1 MEKTRVP
8 LPLPPPPPSP
18 PPPSPTPTPIPILP
32 PSPAAAA
39 AAAAVPSSSPP
50 PYGINSDWY
59 VDGSKNDSLSR
70 HHVHQKATSH
80 RSTPDTTTT
89 TSPQQK
95 SFPFDD
101 SRDPSA
107 GPRHLTSAPELK
119 DQTLQL

>member
-1 MEKTRVP
+1 MTTVYDEGQSRDMRFSLKRTKREKEREEEEEEKEEEEEEERDRE
-8 LPLPPPPPSP
+8 
-18 PPPSPTPTPIPILP
+18 
-32 PSPAAAA
+32 
-39 AAAAVPSSSPP
+39 
-50 PYGINSDWY
+50 NSDWY

-107 GPRHLTSAPELK
+107 AGPRHLTSAPELK

>member
-1 MEKTRVP
+1 MEKWVSADLKVAIGDDHWATFFAQEVP
-8 LPLPPPPPSP
+8 LKTVDGFL
-18 PPPSPTPTPIPILP
+18 T
-32 PSPAAAA
+32 
-39 AAAAVPSSSPP
+39 
-50 PYGINSDWY
+50 NSDWY